1 MQDCN
6 CYQLCLE
13 GKFARCPAL
22 KYGSLM
28 RVAVFSWFPLIAVN
42 SGLSWNILT
51 PFQLLPSVVA
61 FRPFCTDVVTPR
73 TSCRPSNRD
82 TRAHKTYIIIWD
94 HMRIITSYA
103 KCIYNNCTD
112 TKYGFF
118 QDCSRLKFNSHERFV
133 LFGGD
138 PDSLQAT
145 ERWKYVGQGHG
156 SYNEQSK
163 LEYVGAGRKS
173 ESVRVV
179 WKWSLSIWYIV
190 MSWVIDLKDIVR
202 YLHVDTRRWRR
213 WHVNTVQREIL
224 DIAYPCWYSIP
235 VYP

>member
-42 SGLSWNILT
+42 TGLSWNILM

-73 TSCRPSNRD
+73 TSCRPSNRH
-82 TRAHKTYIIIWD
+82 THVHTKHISSYEIICALL
-94 HMRIITSYA
+94 HHTQNVYTIIVHIQS
-103 KCIYNNCTD
+103 ID
-112 TKYGFF
+112 VFL
-118 QDCSRLKFNSHERFV
+118 QDCSRLKFKIHERFV

-190 MSWVIDLKDIVR
+190 MSRVIDLKDIVR
-202 YLHVDTRRWRR
+202 YLHVDRRRWRR
-213 WHVNTVQREIL
+213 WQVNTVQREIL
-224 DIAYPCWYSIP
+224 DIA
-235 VYP
+235 